1 MNTAIATRPTSA
13 PVAPD
18 PLVNDMSA
26 LTTKPLPDEA
36 RNKKRADM
44 FLALVNGMSVETQE
58 EYDEA
63 TSELRNLKAT
73 WDSMEADRT
82 SFTGPL
88 NTLLDRLNARF
99 QPYLKTLKSAETI
112 IKDKMAGFLTAQQA
126 KAAKAQAEAEEQ
138 ARVERERI
146 EAQAAALRAQGGS
159 AKARAAAEEQAQAL
173 EQAAAVTIAQ
183 PVSVAPVSKGAGIST
198 SSSATYELT
207 DMLALVKHIAE
218 KRPDLV
224 VLLKLDEVKTRAMV
238 KMMGTN
244 TDLPGLRVFK
254 KTGITVR

>member
-1 MNTAIATRPTSA
+1 MNHAVATRPTA
-13 PVAPD
+13 TVAVD
-18 PLVNDMSA
+18 PLVGDLSA

-63 TSELRNLKAT
+63 TSEVRNLKTT
-73 WDSMEADRT
+73 WDAMEADRT

-88 NTLLDRLNARF
+88 NLLLDRFNARF
-99 QPYLKTLKSAETI
+99 QPYLKVLKSAEVI
-112 IKDKMAGFLTAQQA
+112 IKAKMATFLTSQQR
-126 KAAKAQAEAEEQ
+126 KADEAHAAAEGQAQA
-138 ARVERERI
+138 ERERI
-146 EAQAAALRAQGGS
+146 EAQAAELRAKGGT

-198 SSSATYELT
+198 SSTATFELT
-207 DMLALVKHIAE
+207 DMLALVKFIAE

-244 TDLPGLRVFK
+244 TDVPGLRVFS